1 MHRVT
6 RLARPERLETRRALV
21 ANIFTVSTLADSGAG
36 SLRQAILDANAA
48 RGYDAIEFSV
58 AGVIRVGASPLPA
71 VTDGTI
77 FNGAT
82 APGYAGKPVVRVDF
96 QNTRGLTLAAGSLGT
111 HVSGLSLVDAAGAG
125 VTVGDSFTEFTGT
138 CVGVWG
144 DGVTVEP
151 NRGDGIVIQDG
162 VVSTQIGSSVGNS
175 FIVSNVISGNLGNGI
190 TIVGDTSVVAG
201 NHIGTDITGRIPL
214 ANRGHGIWI
223 TAGAVGNLIGG
234 VATGGNDP
242 TEGVFARPPQGN
254 LISANRGSGVRIDGG
269 ATDNTLSGNFIGTTA
284 SGNVPLGNWQDGV
297 AIVGANGN
305 KLLGTTAVQN
315 PFVFYNVVSGNRGN
329 GLRITDSND
338 TIVHASFFGLGANN
352 ATRVPNGGDGML
364 VSGSSRRIDAG
375 GEIPLGNVMSGNNR
389 YGIEVRDTAGGLLSF
404 NNFVGQAAFGG
415 AAANLAG
422 GVLVTS
428 SNPGFNLVDPSTWN
442 RIRTCL
448 VGGNAGNGIEFLG
461 NARGAE
467 VTDTAVGTTYD
478 IEGPLPNLGNG
489 IVVGGNATQIAIG
502 GFQPSVEQADGGF
515 SVHVGANKGFGIVF
529 QASAHDN
536 TVFNTR
542 VGLGVGT
549 TIDTATKL
557 PNAAGGIFVGPGT
570 SGITLGGIPD
580 ITKPFVRYANE
591 IVGNKGNGLTVVQS
605 RNLVLLGSTILG
617 NTGSGV
623 LLNGA
628 TGASIGSSQARN
640 TIALNRAFGLLATG
654 VLSGTTVRASTISD
668 NGSSGVRLVGAR
680 GITVGGS
687 APEAV
692 NVITGN
698 KAWGIFASGWC
709 RGSVLAEN
717 VLGNNAPANL
727 NTRGAI
733 GLTRQPPVPG

>member
-1 MHRVT
+1 MHRVA
-6 RLARPERLETRRALV
+6 RLARPERLETRRALI

-48 RGYDAIEFSV
+48 SGYDVIEFSV

-71 VTDGTI
+71 VTDGAI
-77 FNGAT
+77 INGFT

-96 QNTRGLTLAAGSLGT
+96 QNTSGLTLAAGSLGT
-111 HVSGLSLVDAAGAG
+111 RVTGLSLVDAAGAG
-125 VTVGDSFTEFTGT
+125 VTVGDSFTEFFGT
-138 CVGVWG
+138 FVGVWG

-162 VVSTQIGSSVGNS
+162 VVSTRIGANPGNS
-175 FIVSNVISGNLGNGI
+175 YVVSNVIAGNLGNGI
-190 TIVGDTSVVAG
+190 TIQGDNGVVAA
-201 NHIGTDITGRIPL
+201 NHIGTDPTGRIPL
-214 ANRGHGIWI
+214 GNRGHGIWI

-242 TEGVFARPPQGN
+242 TDKMFVRPPLGN

-269 ATDNTLSGNFIGTTA
+269 ATGNELSGNFIGTTA
-284 SGNVPLGNWQDGV
+284 SGNAPLGNWQDGV

-305 KLLGTTAVQN
+305 KLIGTTALLD
-315 PFVFYNVVSGNRGN
+315 PFVYYNVVSGNRGN

-338 TIVHASFFGLGANN
+338 TIVHANFFGLGANN

-364 VSGSSRRIDAG
+364 VSGSSQRIDAG
-375 GEIPLGNVMSGNNR
+375 GEIPLGNVMSGNTR
-389 YGIEVRDTAGGLLSF
+389 YGIEIRDTAGGLLSF
-404 NNFVGQAAFGG
+404 NNFVGQVAFGG

-428 SNPGFNLVDPSTWN
+428 SNPAFNLADSSTWN

-448 VGGNAGNGIEFLG
+448 IGGNIGNGIEFLG
-461 NARGAE
+461 NANGAE

-478 IEGPLPNLGNG
+478 IEGALPNLGNG

-502 GFQPSVEQADGGF
+502 GFQPSIQQVDGGF

-529 QASAHDN
+529 QGTAHDN

-542 VGLGVGT
+542 VGIGVGT
-549 TIDTATKL
+549 TIDTAAKL

-570 SGITLGGIPD
+570 SGITIGGIPD
-580 ITKPFVRYANE
+580 ITKPLVRYADE

-605 RNLVLLGSTILG
+605 RNLVLLGCTILG

-623 LLNGA
+623 VLNGA
-628 TGASIGSSQARN
+628 TGASIGSSEARN
-640 TIALNRAFGLLATG
+640 TITLNRAFGLFATG
-654 VLSGTTVRASTISD
+654 LLSGTTVRASTLSD
-668 NGSSGVRLVGAR
+668 NGSSGVRLVAAR

-687 APEAV
+687 VPDEA

-709 RGSVLAEN
+709 RGSVLAQ
-717 VLGNNAPANL
+717 NALAYNSPANL
-727 NTRGAI
+727 NTRGAT
-733 GLTRQPPVPG
+733 GLTQ